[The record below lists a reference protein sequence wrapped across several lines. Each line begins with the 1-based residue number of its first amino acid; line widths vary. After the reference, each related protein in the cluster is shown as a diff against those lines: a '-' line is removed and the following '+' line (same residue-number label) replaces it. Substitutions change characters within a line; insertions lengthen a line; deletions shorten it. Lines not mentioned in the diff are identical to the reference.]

1 MRYNVVVFFKSMTPT
16 TKKVKK
22 SAYVHARI
30 DSDLKSDGLR
40 VLEDLGLSIS
50 EFIKFS
56 FHQLARDKAVQFELK
71 MMADDKE
78 GRYTKVASVDHAKK
92 LIAFDE

>member
-1 MRYNVVVFFKSMTPT
+1 MTLTHSSSKRKQSGKSR
-16 TKKVKK
+16 K
-22 SAYVHARI
+22 SAFVHARI
-30 DSDLKSDGLR
+30 DSDLKSDGVR
-40 VLEDLGLSIS
+40 VLEDLGLSVS

-71 MMADDKE
+71 MIADDKADQ
-78 GRYTKVASVDHAKK
+78 YTKIKNIDHAKK